1 MIVQLFEQTRHLG
14 VGLELDGEAESV
26 KVRTLKGSIPYLIK
40 SQLRILWVGESKLG
54 GGPDLFTR
62 TVLDLP

>member
-26 KVRTLKGSIPYLIK
+26 KVRTFKGQIPYFIE
-40 SQLRILWVGESKLG
+40 SQLRILWVGKSKLG
-54 GGPDLFTR
+54 GGSDLFTR
-62 TVLDLP
+62 TVLDLS